1 MGTTA
6 NQKLRLKK
14 PNGWFPAGEGFLEA
28 ITILSDGAFKLF
40 VFLCLHADR
49 RTAMYSP

>member
-14 PNGWFPAGEGFLEA
+14 PNGWFPAGEGKPATSRLVE
-28 ITILSDGAFKLF
+28 
-40 VFLCLHADR
+40 V
-49 RTAMYSP
+49 RTLLNAM